1 MQNQKHRA
9 HTGGCVT
16 LPLPVPAGTKSGA
29 LVVLGTAG
37 LYGVAETA
45 AATAGQVNQGTAP
58 QGLVEGQ
65 ASVSLPGIVLTL
77 RVAPADLAAF
87 GDFAKVYR
95 SAAGAYTATASD
107 TFVGYR
113 LNATTL
119 ALRSN

>member
-16 LPLPVPAGTKSGA
+16 LALPVPAGTKSGD
-29 LVVLGTAG
+29 LVSLGNAG
-37 LYGVAETA
+37 FYGIAETA
-45 AATAGQVNQGTAP
+45 AVTADQVQKGTGP
-58 QGLVEGQ
+58 QGLIEGQ
-65 ASVSLPGIVLTL
+65 ASVSLPGIVLTI
-77 RVAPADLAAF
+77 RTAPTDLAAF
-87 GDFAKVYR
+87 ADFAKVYR
-95 SAAGAYTATASD
+95 SAAGAYTATTTD